1 MMYDRWNIYLYE
13 GLMSYIQD
21 EEMYNKE
28 KLIEAAEALGSSK
41 VRMKKELKDAERMFY

>member
-1 MMYDRWNIYLYE
+1 MRCNAEVGFEGGGVPTPEQVLCDYMMYDRWNIYLYE

-28 KLIEAAEALGSSK
+28 KIN
-41 VRMKKELKDAERMFY
+41 